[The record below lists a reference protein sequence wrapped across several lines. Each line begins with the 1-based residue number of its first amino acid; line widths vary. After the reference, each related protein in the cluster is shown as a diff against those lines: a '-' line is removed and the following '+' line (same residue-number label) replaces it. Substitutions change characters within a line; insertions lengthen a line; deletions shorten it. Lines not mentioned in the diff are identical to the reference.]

1 MRISDWSSDVCSSV
15 LPDQPTENHRAAFE
29 ILAALGVRRVNTVSF
44 DDDWSRMIDKTGEI
58 VAMAREYDVTVTIES
73 CPMLTVKTLAQALD
87 VISAVNLPNFKLL
100 IDTMHI
106 VRSGESE
113 DIVRLDPML
122 IDKVQH
128 RAGPITVTK

>member
-1 MRISDWSSDVCSSV
+1 
-15 LPDQPTENHRAAFE
+15 
-29 ILAALGVRRVNTVSF
+29 
-44 DDDWSRMIDKTGEI
+44 
-58 VAMAREYDVTVTIES
+58 MAREYDVTVTIES

-122 IDKVQH
+122 IDYVQISD
-128 RAGPITVTK
+128 GPISVPDPQNYMSEAMNERMVPGDRKSTRLNSSH

>member
-1 MRISDWSSDVCSSV
+1 
-15 LPDQPTENHRAAFE
+15 
-29 ILAALGVRRVNTVSF
+29 
-44 DDDWSRMIDKTGEI
+44 MIDKTGEI

-122 IDKVQH
+122 IDYVQISD
-128 RAGPITVTK
+128 GPMSVPDPQHYMSEAMHERMVPGDRKSTRLNSSH

>member
-1 MRISDWSSDVCSSV
+1 MEMCRLFCFCKQKTAYVMRISDWSADVCSSD
-15 LPDQPTENHRAAFE
+15 L
-29 ILAALGVRRVNTVSF
+29 I
-44 DDDWSRMIDKTGEI
+44 IDKTGEI

-122 IDKVQH
+122 IDNVPL
-128 RAGPITVTK
+128 RSDWRRVGTECGRTWRYRSVA

>member
-1 MRISDWSSDVCSSV
+1 MFVFFLMRRRPPRSTRTDTL
-15 LPDQPTENHRAAFE
+15 LPYTTLFRS
-29 ILAALGVRRVNTVSF
+29 GVRRVNTVSF

-113 DIVRLDPML
+113 DIVRLDQ
-122 IDKVQH
+122 IG
-128 RAGPITVTK
+128 RAHV